1 MQSAAQAYGTV
12 ARKTGSPRELEAALL
27 LRAASRL
34 QALHDHWDE
43 RRPDGG
49 ELEAALRF
57 NRKLWTV
64 FVSSA
69 ARPDHPLPA
78 AIRQNVA
85 NIGLFVL
92 SHTLAIQA
100 APRREALRS
109 LININRQIAA
119 GLAAPARSILNRQ
132 TG

>member
-1 MQSAAQAYGTV
+1 MQSAVQAYGRV
-12 ARKTGSPRELEAALL
+12 ARRTASPRELEATLL

-34 QALHDHWDE
+34 QALHDDWDGCPE
-43 RRPDGG
+43 RDLD
-49 ELEAALRF
+49 EALRF

-69 ARPDHPLPA
+69 ARADHPLPA
-78 AIRQNVA
+78 PARQTIA

-119 GLAAPARSILNRQ
+119 GLSHPAAA
-132 TG
+132 